1 MINRS
6 IGKIAEGLYAIGDYR
21 LPAYLLIGETPTLF
35 DAGMNFMG
43 PRYLREIKDHLGDP
57 ARLHYLLLTHSHY
70 DHCGAA
76 PFLKRKIPGLK
87 IGASPKA
94 AEVFTKPKAIQLIR
108 ELSRNSQ
115 KNFESILAEN
125 EDVSFDGLEVDLL
138 LKDGQEL
145 PLDGGRRVQV
155 FATPGHTR
163 DALSYYLPHLKALV
177 TGEAVGI
184 YTRQLDVQP
193 EFLSNYEDYVASLK
207 KLSALEVEILMM
219 GHVHVLTGD
228 DARSYLAQSLEGTR
242 RFRERIE
249 DALHQL
255 QGNQEAVVQ
264 KIFREDYEEKKTTFQ
279 DVQPYLINLAAKV
292 KAIAQKIGVNGQKA
306 KG

>member
-6 IGKIAEGLYAIGDYR
+6 IGKLAEDLYAIGDFR
-21 LPAYLLIGETPTLF
+21 LPAYLLAGEIATLF

-43 PRYLREIKDHLGDP
+43 PRYFQEIKNHLGDP
-57 ARLHYLLLTHSHY
+57 GRLQYLLLTHSHY

-76 PFLKRKIPGLK
+76 PFLKRRIPGLK

-108 ELSRNSQ
+108 ELSRNGQ
-115 KNFESILAEN
+115 KNFESLLAAG
-125 EDVSFDGLEVDLL
+125 EDISFDSLKVDLL
-138 LKDGQEL
+138 LGDGQEL
-145 PLDGGRRVQV
+145 DLGGGLRVQV

-163 DALSYYLPHLKALV
+163 DALSYYLPHLKALI
-177 TGEAVGI
+177 TGEAVGV

-193 EFLSNYEDYVASLK
+193 EFLSSYEDYVASLK
-207 KLSALEVEILMM
+207 KMSTLEVEILMM
-219 GHVHVLTGD
+219 GHGHVLTGD
-228 DARSYLAQSLEGTR
+228 DARTYIPKSLEGTR

-255 QGNQEAVVQ
+255 GGSQEAVVQ
-264 KIFREDYEEKKTTFQ
+264 KIYHEDYEGKKSALQ
-279 DVQPYLINLAAKV
+279 DARPYLINLAAMVRAVAEK
-292 KAIAQKIGVNGQKA
+292 K
-306 KG
+306 

>member
-6 IGKIAEGLYAIGDYR
+6 SGKIAEGLYAIGDYR

-43 PRYLREIKDHLGDP
+43 PRYLQEIKASLGDP
-57 ARLHYLLLTHSHY
+57 NRLRYLLLTHSHF

-87 IGASPKA
+87 VGASPKA
-94 AEVFTKPKAIQLIR
+94 AEVFAKPKAIQLIQA
-108 ELSRNSQ
+108 LSRNAQ
-115 KNFESILAEN
+115 ENFDPVLAEK
-125 EDVSFDGLEVDLL
+125 EDVSFDALEVDLL
-138 LKDGQEL
+138 LEDGQEL
-145 PLDGGRRVQV
+145 DLGEGRRVQV
-155 FATPGHTR
+155 MATPGHTR

-193 EFLSNYEDYVASLK
+193 EFLSSYEDYVGSLK
-207 KLSALEVEILMM
+207 RMSALEVEILMI

-249 DALHQL
+249 DYLHQL
-255 QGNQEAVVQ
+255 GGKQEAVVQ
-264 KIFREDYEEKKTTFQ
+264 RIFHEDYEVKQTTLQ

-292 KAIAQKIGVNGQKA
+292 KAVAQKK
-306 KG
+306 